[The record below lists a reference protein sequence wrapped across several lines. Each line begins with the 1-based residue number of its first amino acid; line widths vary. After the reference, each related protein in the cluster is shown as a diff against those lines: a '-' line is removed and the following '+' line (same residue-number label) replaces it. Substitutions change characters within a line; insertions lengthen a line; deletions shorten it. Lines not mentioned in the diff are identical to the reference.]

1 MTYCIAMKKLKN
13 TNERNI
19 KNWSIKSKSG
29 EVITDRDKVILR
41 WHEFYSTL
49 CYSNCQVF
57 TSYKE
62 SSPILPTTSSEI
74 ENALKK
80 LNKGNSSGPNNIT
93 SEFLIAGGPVLQTWL
108 KFLNR
113 VIPDELNVYE
123 IFTLFKKGDP
133 LDCGNY
139 RPMSLL
145 SHVYKSSNVNEVIG
159 AVRNSLFFFFYEK
172 ILHAPKSSKSTKSIK
187 STKSTKSIKSTKT
200 QPSKS
205 TKRK

>member
-80 LNKGNSSGPNNIT
+80 LNKGNSSGTNNIT

-108 KFLNR
+108 KFLIDNIFKNR

-159 AVRNSLFFFFYEK
+159 AVRNSLFFFFFLRK
-172 ILHAPKSSKSTKSIK
+172 DFARTKSSKST
-187 STKSTKSIKSTKT
+187 
-200 QPSKS
+200 
-205 TKRK
+205 